1 MAQSKSITKRI
12 RITKNGKIVRRAMAQ
27 DHFRTRQNQKSIR
40 GKRKS
45 RGLGL
50 SMKAILNY

>member
-1 MAQSKSITKRI
+1 MAQSKSFTKRI
-12 RITKNGKIVRRAMAQ
+12 RITKNGKVVRRSMAQ

-45 RGLGL
+45 RGLDYP
-50 SMKAILNY
+50 MKVLLNY